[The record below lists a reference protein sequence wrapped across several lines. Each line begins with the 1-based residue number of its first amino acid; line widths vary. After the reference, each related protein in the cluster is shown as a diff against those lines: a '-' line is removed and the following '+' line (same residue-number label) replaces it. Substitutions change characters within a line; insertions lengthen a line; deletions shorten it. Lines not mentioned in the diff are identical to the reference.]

1 MMARRRDIAWRRH
14 GAANGAGGGG
24 SAARRGT
31 HWRRELSG
39 YARGGGGARRRPE
52 RKEEATASWRWERRA
67 EVACGRR
74 LPMGTAAVA
83 RDFGPWEAMRST
95 SDMAARCRT
104 VVAVRSALD
113 PRCWGERTRRR
124 AVGDVRT
131 VPVGTPAFKARAPA
145 WKRGGRQVGPRG
157 R

>member
-1 MMARRRDIAWRRH
+1 VEVAWGGQRCWRRRQC
-14 GAANGAGGGG
+14 GAAW
-24 SAARRGT
+24 RGT
-31 HWRRELSG
+31 HRQRELSG

-52 RKEEATASWRWERRA
+52 RKEEATVSWRWERWA

-74 LPMGTAAVA
+74 LPMGTTVVA
-83 RDFGPWEAMRST
+83 RNFEPREAMRST
-95 SDMAARCRT
+95 SDMAARRRT
-104 VVAVRSALD
+104 VAAVRSASD
-113 PRCWGERTRRR
+113 PLCWGERTRRR